1 MISVH
6 IIDDTLKIKGSL
18 GDFESNILV
27 SEEKDVAINVVE
39 KIQPDVVLLN
49 FNVAKQNTSN
59 CIRLIL
65 TACPKSKIVIVAD
78 KLEEEELINCLL
90 AGAKGYQ
97 EMQQLG
103 AYAGKLITVV
113 FNGEAWVTR
122 RMVSILLDKLRT

>member
-6 IIDDTLKIKGSL
+6 IIDDTLKIKGAL

-27 SEEKDVAINVVE
+27 SEGKDVAINVVE

-49 FNVAKQNTSN
+49 FNVAKQDTSN

-65 TACPKSKIVIVAD
+65 TVSPESKIVIIAD

-97 EMQQLG
+97 EIQQLDT
-103 AYAGKLITVV
+103 YVGKLITVV
-113 FNGEAWVTR
+113 FDGEAWVTR
-122 RMVSILLDKLRT
+122 KMVSILLDKLRA